1 MPFGDAED
9 RVGTL
14 EVTKYPV
21 GTKVRIKAGRGA
33 TQSGTVGKYIGT
45 VGTVADHFPFKGR
58 MRLLVEVEGGN
69 RVSVGPRQVEIVKDE
84 MPTSP
89 IGGE

>member
-33 TQSGTVGKYIGT
+33 TKSGSVGKYIGT
-45 VGTVADHFPFKGR
+45 VGTVAEHFPYKGR
-58 MRLLVEVEGGN
+58 MRLLVEVGGGN
-69 RVSVGPRQVEIVKDE
+69 RVPVGPRQVEIVKDE
-84 MPTSP
+84 PPAT
-89 IGGE
+89 